1 MFGMR
6 AGAEHVNDILLWDI
20 RDVILIVQQK
30 VVAK

>member
-1 MFGMR
+1 MFGTH

-20 RDVILIVQQK
+20 RAVILIVQQK